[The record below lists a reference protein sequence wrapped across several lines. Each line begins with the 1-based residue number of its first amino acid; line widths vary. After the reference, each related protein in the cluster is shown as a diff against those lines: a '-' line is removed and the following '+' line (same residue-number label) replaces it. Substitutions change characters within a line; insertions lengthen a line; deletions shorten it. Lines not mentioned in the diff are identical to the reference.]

1 MAYSPLFDRT
11 PCSASCSCASIPP
24 HLLRSLVVYDRDIMD
39 YYKQNDQHAN
49 PNIPQYDFT
58 SNSFARVRTLIKPRG
73 IIFKYHMNNTFI
85 ITHTVAN
92 QQDQMYLYFCSNQQ
106 NVNQSHNP
114 HTLQETA
121 FKILSV
127 LVENLVRRRYT
138 FFYPQWPTNNP
149 HPVLHYHFEQYLECL
164 EIIPQILG
172 YNHSDLIPVLLPKF
186 DLQKMGRHIRAQILQ
201 YYHQYPGQIDL
212 GVCMHHRN
220 KRSEYSHLRL
230 KITGDGYSDDQDDND
245 DDNDD
250 GNDDDDDDDHDND
263 QDDDNNDD
271 NNNDN
276 NNDNDNHDQNNDNND
291 GQNNDDD
298 DDYYYFYGEE
308 SWDHDLG
315 NDDHENLQW
324 S

>member
-1 MAYSPLFDRT
+1 ME
-11 PCSASCSCASIPP
+11 
-24 HLLRSLVVYDRDIMD
+24 
-39 YYKQNDQHAN
+39 YYKQNEQHAN
-49 PNIPQYDFT
+49 PNIPQYDLT
-58 SNSFARVRTLIKPRG
+58 SNSFARIRTLIKPRG

-85 ITHTVAN
+85 LTHTVANHN
-92 QQDQMYLYFCSNQQ
+92 QQDQMYLYLTPNQQ

-149 HPVLHYHFEQYLECL
+149 HLVLHYHFKQYLECL
-164 EIIPQILG
+164 EILLQILG
-172 YNHSDLIPVLLPKF
+172 FNHPDLIPGLLPKL
-186 DLQKMGRHIRAQILQ
+186 DLQKMGRHIRAQIFQ

-212 GVCMHHRN
+212 AVCMHHRN
-220 KRSEYSHLRL
+220 ERSQYSHLRL
-230 KITGDGYSDDQDDND
+230 KITGDGYSDDEDDQDDND

-250 GNDDDDDDDHDND
+250 DDDDDDHDHDND
-263 QDDDNNDD
+263 QDDD

-291 GQNNDDD
+291 CQNNDDD
-298 DDYYYFYGEE
+298 DGYYYLYGAE

-324 S
+324 V